1 MLRLGMDSIILKVR
15 TSYWWLSWNDMLT
28 LQLVLHTGG
37 GGSRCMVIWIGV
49 F

>member
-1 MLRLGMDSIILKVR
+1 MDSIILKVR
-15 TSYWWLSWNDMLT
+15 TSYRWLSWNDMLP

-37 GGSRCMVIWIGV
+37 GGGGGGCMVIWIGV